1 MEKAW
6 KRILICGLLAAG
18 LWTAGLVRDRQ
29 FLNRQLI
36 RLHVIANSDR
46 EEDQRIKLQ
55 VRDAVLDSLR
65 EGLEGIGDVEQA
77 KAYLR
82 ENLPKIQSVAN
93 RTLKLAGV
101 DAQAVVT
108 LGKETYDTREYD
120 TFSLPAGVY
129 ESLRILIGNA
139 QGRNWWCVAFPSL
152 CLSATTEDF
161 VQTAQT
167 AGMSGALTETL
178 SGEDGH
184 QIRFFLLD
192 ALGKAEKAIFAGK

>member
-1 MEKAW
+1 M
-6 KRILICGLLAAG
+6 I
-18 LWTAGLVRDRQ
+18 
-29 FLNRQLI
+29 
-36 RLHVIANSDR
+36 H
-46 EEDQRIKLQ
+46 
-55 VRDAVLDSLR
+55 
-65 EGLEGIGDVEQA
+65 GIGDVEQA

-167 AGMSGALTETL
+167 AGMSGALTEAL